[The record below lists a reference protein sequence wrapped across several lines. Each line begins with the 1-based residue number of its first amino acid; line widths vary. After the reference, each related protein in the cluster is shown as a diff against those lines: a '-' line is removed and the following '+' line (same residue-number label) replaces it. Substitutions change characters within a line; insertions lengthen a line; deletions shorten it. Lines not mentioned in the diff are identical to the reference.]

1 MKSKLI
7 VVFLFLTFAIEINSS
22 LLRSNNKAT
31 LIRTKLQEEK
41 EIIEKD
47 INSMLLGNYLRR
59 LMLKV

>member
-7 VVFLFLTFAIEINSS
+7 LVFLFLTFAIEINSS